1 MKTGAILVA
10 ADILGPNLL
19 SDPEV
24 QVPRK
29 PRLPPEIVVL
39 PFGPRGILLEGSKT
53 TQVLSGSSARTLLP
67 AVLEQL
73 DGTKTVEEIAAAIPY
88 ASFDD
93 IENVV
98 TLLFSCGVL
107 EDGLSPPPPEEFRDL
122 DAFLGRFVDVT
133 RNNQNRGEAMA

>member
-1 MKTGAILVA
+1 MPTPCSNTKWRPVREPTDPLDPESLGMKTGAILVA

-73 DGTKTVEEIAAAIPY
+73 DGTKTVEEIAAAIP
-88 ASFDD
+88 
-93 IENVV
+93 
-98 TLLFSCGVL
+98 
-107 EDGLSPPPPEEFRDL
+107 
-122 DAFLGRFVDVT
+122 
-133 RNNQNRGEAMA
+133 